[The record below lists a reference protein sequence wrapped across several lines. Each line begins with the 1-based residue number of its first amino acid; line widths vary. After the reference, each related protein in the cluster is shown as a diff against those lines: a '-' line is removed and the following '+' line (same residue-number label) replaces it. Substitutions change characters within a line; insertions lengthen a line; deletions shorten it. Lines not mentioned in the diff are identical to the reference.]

1 MQGMTALSILEADGP
16 NFGQMSAVGLLHHN
30 IAAHAWKRPTPHL
43 SAAVE
48 RALSLRYVFLK
59 RALDIVLAASLLVL
73 FLPVGLVVALLV
85 AFTSPG
91 PIFFRQERL
100 GKLGVPFKII
110 KFRSMYAKPRLAE
123 VVAIDDVQHQHRN
136 SFSAPY
142 PTAKHVPDPRITPVG
157 RILRKLSLDELPQL
171 LNVLLGDMSLVG
183 PRPIVEAERRLYGQ
197 HFAYYDLFCPGI
209 TGLWQ
214 VSGRSDI
221 AFDKRVLMDR
231 EYASQWSCL
240 MDFKILTQTIPA
252 VLTMRGA
259 Y

>member
-1 MQGMTALSILEADGP
+1 MQGITALSILEADGP
-16 NFGQMSAVGLLHHN
+16 NFGQMSAVGLIHHN

-48 RALSLRYVFLK
+48 RALSLRYLFLK
-59 RALDIVLAASLLVL
+59 RALDIVLSGTLLLL
-73 FLPVGLVVALLV
+73 FLPVFLVVALLV

-91 PIFFRQERL
+91 SILYRQERL

-123 VVAIDDVQHQHRN
+123 VVAIDDVQHRN
-136 SFSAPY
+136 NFAAPY
-142 PTAKHVPDPRITPVG
+142 PLAKYAPDPRITSVG
-157 RILRKLSLDELPQL
+157 RIIRKLSLDELPQL

-197 HFAYYDLFCPGI
+197 NFAYYDLFCPGI